1 MKKRK
6 IYITEFD
13 KKRLDE
19 LIKEAREFGTQKD
32 RDLNALAA
40 ELDRAEVVPQKDI
53 PPDVI
58 TMNSRVTLRDMSAGE
73 TTTYTLVFPND
84 SNADENKISVFAPI
98 GTAILGYARGDTIE
112 WQVPAGLRKLKVEE
126 IVYQPESSG
135 DLHL

>member
-19 LIKEAREFGTQKD
+19 LIEEAREFGTQKD

-98 GTAILGYARGDTIE
+98 GTAILGYAKGDTIE